1 MQITNISDAKA
12 TLSQLIKNV
21 QENDEAVIIGKA
33 GKPIAVLSKY
43 KEDSSPRKLGG
54 SWEGKVIISDDF
66 DHPDD
71 ASVDSFYDS
80 KIFPEKQ

>member
-21 QENDEAVIIGKA
+21 QENDEDVIIGKA